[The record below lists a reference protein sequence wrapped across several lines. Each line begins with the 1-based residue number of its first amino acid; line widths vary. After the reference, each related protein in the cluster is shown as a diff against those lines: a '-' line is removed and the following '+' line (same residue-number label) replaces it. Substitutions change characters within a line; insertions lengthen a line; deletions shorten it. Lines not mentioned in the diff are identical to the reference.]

1 MVDETGEVD
10 KSRVHHAG
18 SQSIILRGKHTNV
31 VFRMDCTPPKVRSSV
46 QSIISIGLF
55 TLRLTPGYQMIHDS
69 AYPGFR
75 MTQG

>member
-31 VFRMDCTPPKVRSSV
+31 VFRMDCTLTKVRY
-46 QSIISIGLF
+46 IISIGLF